1 MTMKMGVCIVVDRV
15 MKLRDYQ
22 IEGAKV
28 AADSIL
34 KYGIHYL
41 AWGVRTGKT
50 LTALQTAKELNCKN
64 VLFLTKKK
72 AMGSVQSDYDKFGY
86 HNHYNMTVMNNESL
100 HKLEDNDFDLI
111 IMDEAHRL
119 GGFPKPSKIA
129 KDLRSRF
136 SYKPFL
142 FLSGTPS
149 PENYS
154 QIYHQFWVSSRS
166 PFAHYKNFYAW
177 ARDYVNIT
185 QKRIGMNMHNDYSNG
200 KENEIMA
207 DVSHLISTRTQEQ
220 SGFTSEIKEIVLYVK
235 MKPITY
241 KLCKE
246 LLADAVVEGNEEV
259 ILADTAAKMMQKLHQ
274 LYSGTVKFE
283 SENAAIIDTS
293 KAEFIKEKFKNK
305 KLAILYIF
313 KKELDLLCQVFGEDN
328 LTSDIDEFNNTDK
341 HYVGQVVS
349 SREGINLSKA
359 DYLIMYNIQHS
370 AVSYF
375 QARDRLT
382 TIDRP
387 KNDVFWIFSE
397 GGIEE
402 KIYKVVKSK
411 KKYTTNIFKKDY
423 NR

>member
-1 MTMKMGVCIVVDRV
+1 MY
-15 MKLRDYQ
+15 KLRDYQ
-22 IEGAKV
+22 AEGAKV
-28 AADSIL
+28 AAECIE

-41 AWGVRTGKT
+41 TWEVRLGKS
-50 LTALQTAKELNCKN
+50 LAALETAKLLGCKK

-72 AMGSVQSDYDKFGY
+72 AIDSIISDYNKFDFGY
-86 HNHYNMTVMNNESL
+86 ELIVINNESL
-100 HKLEDNDFDLI
+100 HKLEDNDFDLVI
-111 IMDEAHRL
+111 VDEMHRC

-129 KDLRSRF
+129 KDLKIRF
-136 SYKPFL
+136 SDKPFL

-154 QIYHQFWVSSRS
+154 QLYHQFWVSNRS
-166 PFAHYKNFYAW
+166 PFKQYKNFYAW
-177 ARDYVNIT
+177 AKDYVNIT
-185 QKRIGMNMHNDYSNG
+185 QKRIGMQMHNDYSNG
-200 KENEIMA
+200 KENEIMSA
-207 DVSHLISTRTQEQ
+207 ISHLISTRTQEE
-220 SGFTSEIKEIVLYVK
+220 SGFESEIQEIVLYVK
-235 MKPITY
+235 MKDITY

-246 LLADAVVEGNEEV
+246 LLKNEVVEGKEEV

-283 SENAAIIDTS
+283 SGNSAVLDTS

-313 KKELDLLCQVFGEDN
+313 KKELDLLSQVFGSEN
-328 LTSDIDEFNNTDK
+328 LTSDIDEFNSTDK

-387 KNDVFWIFSE
+387 NNEVFWIFSE

-402 KIYKVVKSK
+402 KIYKVVKGK

-423 NR
+423 GRRN

>member
-1 MTMKMGVCIVVDRV
+1 MY
-15 MKLRDYQ
+15 KLRDYQ
-22 IEGAKV
+22 ASGAKV
-28 AADSIL
+28 AADCIS
-34 KYGIHYL
+34 KYGIHYM
-41 AWGVRTGKT
+41 AYSPRCGKT
-50 LTALQTAKELNCKN
+50 ATSLEVARLLGCKK
-64 VLFLTKKK
+64 VLFVTKKK
-72 AMGSVQSDYDKFGY
+72 AMGSVESDYENFGF
-86 HNHYNMTVMNNESL
+86 HNHYEIVIINKESI
-100 HKLEDNDFDLI
+100 HKVEDDYDLI
-111 IMDEAHRL
+111 ISDEHHSKISA
-119 GGFPKPSKIA
+119 FPKPPSLA
-129 KDLRSRF
+129 KYLRLT
-136 SYKPFL
+136 YGHKPFL
-142 FLSGTPS
+142 FLSGTPFAES
-149 PENYS
+149 FS
-154 QIYHQFWVSSRS
+154 QVYHSFWVSHRS
-166 PFAHYKNFYAW
+166 PFSQYKNFYAW

-220 SGFTSEIKEIVLYVK
+220 SGFTSEIKENVLYVK

-274 LYSGTVKFE
+274 LYSGTIKFE
-283 SENAAIIDTS
+283 SGNSAILDTS
-293 KAEFIKEKFKNK
+293 KADFIKEKFKNN